1 MCYIYLYV
9 FVHLS
14 IFKFLFLCSV
24 CVEFKELLKEF
35 KTCAQLCVF
44 QRNPEYLPYRRIAMI
59 WETT

>member
-24 CVEFKELLKEF
+24 CVYKPKEF
-35 KTCAQLCVF
+35 KKCAQLCVF